1 MIDLRHSWPSLGVVV
16 VISLFATRCSDSPAL
31 RRYVG
36 NVNSHRTASRRRAG
50 HHLFKMPIRQMTSIP
65 FATRL
70 KRNRIFRALGPG
82 LITGAADDD
91 PSGIATYSQAGAQ
104 FGFAITWT
112 LLFTYPL
119 MVVIQEISARIGRTT
134 GKGIAAN
141 IRQHYPN
148 AILQCIVFLL
158 VIANTINIGADL
170 GAMADALRLLI
181 GGPMLLYVLVFGI
194 FCAGLEVLIPYS
206 RYVSFLKWLTFAL
219 FAYFGTAMVVR
230 VPWFEA
236 ARGFF
241 IPTLSSNAAFW
252 TVVVAIFGTTISP
265 YLFFWQASQ
274 EVEEIKNVKARK
286 PLAKS
291 PEQGADA
298 IQRIKADTYTGMAFS
313 NLVALAIMLTTAA
326 TLHAAGTTDIQTS
339 SQAAEALRPIAGPF
353 AFAIFA
359 MGVVGT
365 GLLAIPVLAG
375 SAAYAIGE
383 AFKWPT
389 GLDRKPKKAQA
400 FYGTIVIATLSG
412 IAITFSPLD
421 PIKALFWSA
430 VINGFVAVPVMAMM
444 MFISSN
450 KNIMGKFAVKGVLR
464 GVGWLATGVMAAA
477 AIVMVVAAVL

>member
-1 MIDLRHSWPSLGVVV
+1 
-16 VISLFATRCSDSPAL
+16 
-31 RRYVG
+31 
-36 NVNSHRTASRRRAG
+36 
-50 HHLFKMPIRQMTSIP
+50 MTSIP
-65 FATRL
+65 QQTNGFATRL
-70 KRNRIFRALGPG
+70 KRSRIFRALGPG

-112 LLFTYPL
+112 LLLTYPL
-119 MVVIQEISARIGRTT
+119 MAVIQEISARIGRTT

-141 IRQHYPN
+141 IREHYPN

-181 GGPMLLYVLVFGI
+181 GGPTFLYVFMFGI
-194 FCAGLEVLIPYS
+194 FCASLEVLVPYS

-219 FAYFGTAMVVR
+219 FAYFGTAIAVK
-230 VPWFEA
+230 VPWLEA

-241 IPTLSSNAAFW
+241 IPTLSSDAAFW

-298 IQRIKADTYTGMAFS
+298 IARIKVDTYIGMAFS
-313 NLVALAIMLTTAA
+313 NLVALAIIFTTAA

-339 SQAAEALRPIAGPF
+339 SQAAEALKPIAGPF

-359 MGVVGT
+359 MGVIGT

-383 AFKWPT
+383 ALKWPT

-400 FYGTIVIATLSG
+400 FYGTIVAATLSG
-412 IAITFSPLD
+412 IAITLSPLD

-430 VINGFVAVPVMAMM
+430 VVNGLVAVPVMTIM
-444 MFISSN
+444 MFMSSN
-450 KNIMGKFAVKGVLR
+450 KKVMGKYAVKGILR
-464 GVGWLATGVMAAA
+464 TVGWLATGVMAAD
-477 AIVMVVAAVL
+477 AIVMIATAIL